1 MPTREVAVLRDDFT
15 RKISI
20 TSTNTE
26 GGTGWTRAA
35 AGTGTPTI
43 ASVTPAANG
52 EIKVTLTNDNNSQ
65 YCVLYQGDDLPYYL
79 SQIDQIEFIAKVS
92 GIDSVTTLCFGLA
105 SALNATP
112 DSVSTLAWFRM
123 EGSAST
129 SNVVV
134 ETDDGTTDNDDKAT
148 GTTLSSTFKRFTIDF
163 TNGLSDVRFYIDGN
177 RVASS
182 TTFSLAAA
190 SSTQSVQPYIH
201 LAKASG
207 TGTPSITIDRVEI
220 LYRKSS

>member
-1 MPTREVAVLRDDFT
+1 MSVSREVVRRLDDFD

-43 ASVTPAANG
+43 ASVDGSASG
-52 EIKVTLTNDNNSQ
+52 EIKLTITSDNNSQ
-65 YCVLYQGDDLPYYL
+65 YVVLYQGDDQMYD
-79 SQIDQIEFIAKVS
+79 IDNLHEVSFNVKVAD
-92 GIDSVTTLCFGLA
+92 INSVTTLCIGMA
-105 SALNATP
+105 SDLNATP
-112 DSVSTLAWFRM
+112 DSVATNAWFRM

-134 ETDDGTTDNDDKAT
+134 ETDDGTQDNDDKAT
-148 GTTLSSTFKRFTIDF
+148 GQTLAATYKRLTIDF
-163 TNGLSDVRFYIDGN
+163 QDKESVKFYIDGI
-177 RVASS
+177 RVAAS
-182 TTFSLAAA
+182 TTFDMGEATGSL
-190 SSTQSVQPYIH
+190 QPYIH

-207 TGTPSITIDRVEI
+207 TGTPSVTIDSWEVIYKRA
-220 LYRKSS
+220 S